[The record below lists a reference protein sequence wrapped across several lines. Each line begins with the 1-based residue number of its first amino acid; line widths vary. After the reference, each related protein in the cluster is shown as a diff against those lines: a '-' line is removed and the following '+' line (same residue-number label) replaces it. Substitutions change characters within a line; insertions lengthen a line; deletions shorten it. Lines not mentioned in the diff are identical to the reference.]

1 MIELQSTLA
10 NSLTNHAP
18 DQAQIEAIERLR
30 KAADDL
36 CLVMDE
42 VCVGSR
48 ETSLAKTHLEE
59 TVMWGVKSIIL
70 NGKV

>member
-1 MIELQSTLA
+1 MQLNSSLA

-18 DQAQIEAIERLR
+18 DAAQVEAIERIR
-30 KAADDL
+30 QAADDL

-59 TVMWGVKSIIL
+59 VTMWAVKSVIL